1 MIKRILTY
9 LILSCCLRIC
19 AQIAVYGDTR
29 TQHDIHREIVAQ
41 MANHSFH
48 TVFHTGDL
56 VQQGLRQSEYD
67 NFFQIIDPLI
77 QTATLYPA
85 RGNHEKN
92 KDLFLANFPY
102 LADRY
107 YSVVADSI
115 LWIVLDSNERL
126 SPGSGQYQWLLQQLE
141 DTRLPIFI
149 MLHHPIF
156 SSGKHGNAPGLGLFL
171 PSLFERYH
179 VKAVFAG
186 HDHCYERSLFKG
198 IHYITTGGGGAPLY
212 DKSSR
217 NDHSQIFIK
226 EHHFCI
232 LNRIDPK
239 QILVNVHD
247 RRNRIL
253 DSFTISL
260 D

>member
-1 MIKRILTY
+1 MIRRILTC
-9 LILSCCLRIC
+9 LVLSCCLHIY

-29 TQHDIHREIVAQ
+29 TQHDIHRQIVAQ

-56 VQQGLRQSEYD
+56 VHKGLRQSEYD

-77 QTATLYPA
+77 QMVTLYPA

-102 LADRY
+102 LTDTH

-141 DTRLPIFI
+141 DARLPIFI

-156 SSGKHGNAPGLGLFL
+156 SSGRHGNTPGLSLFL
-171 PSLFERYH
+171 PTLFERYH

-212 DKSSR
+212 DNSSR
-217 NDHSQIFIK
+217 NDHSQIFVK

-232 LNRIDPK
+232 LYRIGSK

-247 RRNRIL
+247 HRNRIL